1 MQGIRTYLEKNIGWI
16 MLGGSI
22 LLKINNMC
30 SLSPAATPI
39 MFLATCL
46 DVIFK
51 MLAYVRQI
59 NEIQKS

>member
-1 MQGIRTYLEKNIGWI
+1 